1 MQALLL
7 RDNKLIEG
15 SCVYELGIYGVY
27 LSSPHGP
34 SKSPLL
40 NVATGHNLRTKLAT
54 SNEARP
60 LCFLTRWKTNT

>member
-1 MQALLL
+1 M
-7 RDNKLIEG
+7 
-15 SCVYELGIYGVY
+15 YELGIYGVY

-54 SNEARP
+54 SNEAR
-60 LCFLTRWKTNT
+60 LFILLTVGRRRA